1 MMVKTIT
8 EKAGRPAGLCVRAQ
22 GVWSLSFGWLGPW
35 RIISLAG
42 WPLILWLM
50 KLRPKTVILS
60 HRQRSYA
67 GLDLMPSDFP
77 CPVRKTRPP
86 RPQEIE
92 SGLLGTG
99 GKIWAEEWAKMGQ
112 TGYWRRPH
120 LPDPVITARTA
131 KRYSLGETFHQK
143 FSPLL
148 TLHPLP

>member
-1 MMVKTIT
+1 
-8 EKAGRPAGLCVRAQ
+8 
-22 GVWSLSFGWLGPW
+22 
-35 RIISLAG
+35 
-42 WPLILWLM
+42 M

-77 CPVRKTRPP
+77 CSVRKTRPP

-99 GKIWAEEWAKMGQ
+99 GKVWAEERAKMGQ

-120 LPDPVITARTA
+120 LPDPAITARTA
-131 KRYSLGETFHQK
+131 KILIRRNLSSDVFPSPYPPPSSLGFLHAFLGLGKTSYLENAP
-143 FSPLL
+143 SL
-148 TLHPLP
+148 TLGKTLYSDLYMSLISQEKP